1 MPAYPLLLLTNLAAT
16 WYMVGLIWFVQ
27 IEHYPQFADVG
38 EAAWPGYHKTHLRLT
53 TYAVGP
59 PMLIEVLTAIAL
71 VLWRPPGAAPA
82 WLVWTALALVAAL
95 WLSTALV
102 QIPAHHRLA
111 ARFDPPTIRW
121 LVLTNWFR
129 TAAWSARGLLIS
141 YATLRLMR

>member
-27 IEHYPQFADVG
+27 VEHYPQFADVG
-38 EAAWPGYHKTHLRLT
+38 DAAWPAYHKTHLRLT

-59 PMLIEVLTAIAL
+59 PMLIEVLTAVAL
-71 VLWRPPGAAPA
+71 VLWHPPGAAPA

-95 WLSTALV
+95 WLSTALM
-102 QIPAHHRLA
+102 QIPAHDRLA
-111 ARFDPPTIRW
+111 GTFDRPTIRW

-129 TAAWSARGLLIS
+129 TAAWSARGLLIG

>member
-1 MPAYPLLLLTNLAAT
+1 MPAYPLLLITNLAAT

-38 EAAWPGYHKTHLRLT
+38 EASWSGYHKTHLRLT

-59 PMLIEVLTAIAL
+59 PMLIELSTALAL

-82 WLVWTALALVAAL
+82 SLVWTALALVAAL

-111 ARFDPPTIRW
+111 GQFDPPTIRR
-121 LVLTNWFR
+121 LVLKNWFR
-129 TAAWSARGLLIS
+129 TAAWSARGLLMA
-141 YATLRLMR
+141 YATLLLMR